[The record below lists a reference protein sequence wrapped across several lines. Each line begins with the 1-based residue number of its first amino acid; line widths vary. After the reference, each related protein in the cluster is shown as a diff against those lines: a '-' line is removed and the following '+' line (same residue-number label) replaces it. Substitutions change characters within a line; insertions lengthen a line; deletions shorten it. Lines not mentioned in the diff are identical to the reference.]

1 MINSLLRDAKE
12 ILKSKRLDYFGELLH
27 ESWMAKRSL
36 SNKVSNNKID
46 DLYNFALNSGAEG
59 GKLLG
64 AEGGFFVFYVK
75 RNNHKK
81 FINKMKKTLIYLFN
95 LMKQE
100 VILL

>member
-1 MINSLLRDAKE
+1 MINSLLKDAKE

-46 DLYNFALNSGAEG
+46 DLYNYALNSGAEG

-64 AEGGFFVFYVK
+64 AGGGGFFVFYVK

-81 FINKMKKTLIYLFN
+81 IY
-95 LMKQE
+95 K
-100 VILL
+100 